1 MKKVIISVDKNKIEK
16 TKNSGEEFGFVIL
29 SKKYDHLKEELSKSG
44 FKEINVK
51 IGDEIKKDSFMKKYI
66 DMIGKIGKKYNS
78 IEWWAT
84 SISSKNPF
92 LSDLYERVYYY
103 TQIIKLIEKSNENL
117 IIISQNV
124 ELNCCI
130 QKYCKDKSI
139 KCLNHSKEPN
149 ILKKVSNKIFNF
161 GKYVIYDF
169 LILLQKK
176 NAIRKHM
183 KISNNLSENK
193 NYYVLR
199 SYFYNKSISEEGNY
213 KDSYFG
219 GLLQYLNEKKDN
231 FVVLAKILQNYS
243 EITKKISNYEDI
255 LIIPQEYFISYCDY
269 LRISFKS
276 PICKMKIGNDAI
288 IDEID
293 VSHLINKEI
302 KKNYTNYEIR
312 NNLIYYYI
320 VKNLVKKIKVD
331 TFLYTFENHSWE
343 KLSNISFEKCS
354 PSTKTV
360 GYQHAAISKYYLNFY
375 SSSYEKDVIPLPN
388 KIISFGSETRKI
400 MEEYG
405 SYEKNLIQEGCALR
419 FNYLYNSNLIKRDVK
434 NTIFVPLTISPT
446 ESADLIKF
454 VNKSLK
460 ENNKYRIIL
469 RTHPANPI
477 QKIQS
482 HLDFKLDNRFVI
494 SKNPKMIDD
503 LALSDIVLYTSTT
516 VSAEALMMGVPVIH
530 LDLGGI
536 INVDPMF
543 ECKHL
548 KWTVNKP
555 DDFLGIINRI
565 YDMKD
570 EEYKKEQK
578 LAREYVSKYFAP
590 VDEKTLK
597 VFL

>member
-29 SKKYDHLKEELSKSG
+29 SKKYDYLKEELSKSG

-51 IGDEIKKDSFMKKYI
+51 IDDEVKKDSFMKKYI
-66 DMIGKIGKKYNS
+66 DMIGKLGKKYNS
-78 IEWWAT
+78 VDWWAT

-103 TQIIKLIEKSNENL
+103 TQIIKLIERSNENL
-117 IIISQNV
+117 IFISRNV
-124 ELNCCI
+124 DLNSCI

-139 KCLNHSKEPN
+139 KCLNYSKGPN
-149 ILKKVSNKIFNF
+149 ILKKASNKIFNF
-161 GKYVIYDF
+161 GKYAVHDF

-176 NAIRKHM
+176 NSIRKYM
-183 KISNNLSENK
+183 KISNKLSEK
-193 NYYVLR
+193 KKYYILR
-199 SYFYNKSISEEGNY
+199 SWFYNKSISEDRDY
-213 KDSYFG
+213 KDAYFG
-219 GLLQYLNEKKDN
+219 KLPQYLNEKIDD
-231 FVVLAKILQNYS
+231 FVVVAGILQNYS
-243 EITKKISNYEDI
+243 EMIKRISNYEDI
-255 LIIPQEYFISYCDY
+255 LIIPQEYFISYYDY
-269 LRISFKS
+269 LRITLRSL
-276 PICKMKIGNDAI
+276 IYRIKIDKGAI

-293 VSHLINKEI
+293 VSYLTNKEI
-302 KKNYTNYEIR
+302 QKNYTNYEIR
-312 NNLIYYYI
+312 NNLIYYCI
-320 VKNLVKKIKVD
+320 VENLTKKIKVD

-343 KLSNISFEKCS
+343 KLSNISFEKYS
-354 PSTKTV
+354 PSTKMV

-375 SSSYEKDVIPLPN
+375 PSTYEKDIIPLPN
-388 KIISFGSETRKI
+388 KIISFGSETKKI
-400 MEEYG
+400 MEKYG

-419 FNYLYNSNLIKRDVK
+419 FDYLYNSNLIKRDVK

-460 ENNKYRIIL
+460 KNDKYKILL

-477 QKIQS
+477 QKIQC
-482 HLDFKLDNRFVI
+482 HLDFKLDDRFVL

-503 LALSDIVLYTSTT
+503 LVLSDIVVYTSTT
-516 VSAEALMMGVPVIH
+516 VSAESLMMGVPAIH

-548 KWTVNKP
+548 KWTINEP
-555 DDFLGIINRI
+555 NDFLKIIKEI
-565 YDMKD
+565 YNMKD
-570 EEYKKEQK
+570 EKYKKEQK
-578 LAREYVSKYFAP
+578 LARDYISKYFAP
-590 VDEKTLK
+590 VNEKTLK